1 VFRGQRLM
9 APVAQHYIV
18 HTPRSA
24 AFRRFR
30 SLSPRPLLIGLIFIA
45 LFVGILVA
53 SEVAP
58 WGRAPP
64 ALAAPEGQL
73 SVTVTPAEASYPATP
88 AAVAPLLLGT
98 SAGPAAICALNMTN
112 CNAGTGEARVTLTA
126 SAATTP
132 KPFWPNV
139 QIAFVIET
147 TAYDGDAD
155 HYNSF
160 EGTDPC
166 AVATSDQ
173 GPLCEE
179 SNGVPFFIENAGT
192 IAQAIQAANPHSNVS
207 FAMVDFFGTDYDWND
222 GPFDSWKY
230 HVDVPDFVPSYDFG
244 AEVHSTFQAEQMDEA
259 DGWGCI
265 CGLDDNF
272 LHSSSI
278 TALYGAIIGSG
289 LDWSLDTHHVVVL
302 MGSTAPRDPN
312 YPENY
317 WVSGF
322 DICCTSP
329 TEYSGTCEPS
339 YVFSNGVMP
348 NCEGWIRSQDGNP
361 DDSIAALTR
370 TSPTCTDSIGGDC
383 TIDVVDYWD
392 TPTDPYSQ
400 GWPTNSNTVH
410 VEMGGTNPSGSDGPG
425 GYSVIEDSTN
435 ILLAGCDLA
444 AATGGSWSGPSYFTC
459 PNGDPGSL
467 QYVEHGPLD
476 DPDTNNPTLFTALRQ
491 ISFGP
496 VYASEVANG
505 TAHPL
510 FTYVPPANFVVAPSP
525 QYATACLTPNG
536 FFSTCQTVPEV
547 LHVNGVTELG
557 WNWSTNKTRN
567 QLYVGDTWSGSF
579 NIINTGQPFAA
590 ADPVLACTT
599 TLCLAGGSG
608 PVMGQYSSVT
618 YSPPNST
625 SIVTV
630 SFPLATV
637 AVIGPTVAGPPPI
650 VPPPA
655 PPIPPAAPIV
665 VGTPTPVL
673 VATPTTVVQGVAN
686 ISLQATAAGFLG
698 AGFMRVSLKN
708 RPIAMKIAA
717 KSGAQS
723 SKFDADKGRK
733 DTGVGRFV

>member
-1 VFRGQRLM
+1 VFRRQRLL
-9 APVAQHYIV
+9 APFGKQYSV
-18 HTPRSA
+18 HLPRSV
-24 AFRRFR
+24 AFRRLH
-30 SLSPRPLLIGLIFIA
+30 SLSRPPLLLGLVFVTV
-45 LFVGILVA
+45 FVGILLA
-53 SEVAP
+53 SGVSP
-58 WGRAPP
+58 WGKAP
-64 ALAAPEGQL
+64 ATLAAPEGRL
-73 SVTVTPAEASYPATP
+73 SVLVTPAQQMFPATP

-98 SAGPAAICALNMTN
+98 SAGPAAICALNMTS
-112 CNAGTGEARVTLTA
+112 CSSGIGQARVTLTA
-126 SAATTP
+126 SASTSP
-132 KPFWPNV
+132 KPYWPNV
-139 QIAFVIET
+139 QIAFVLET

-155 HYNSF
+155 HYNAF
-160 EGTDPC
+160 EGSDPC

-179 SNGVPFFIENAGT
+179 SNGVPFFVENAGNV
-192 IAQAIQAANPHSNVS
+192 AQAIQAANPHSNVS
-207 FAMVDFFGTDYDWND
+207 FALVDFFGTDYDWND

-230 HVDVPDFVPSYDFG
+230 HVDVPDFVPAYDFG
-244 AEVHSTFQAEQMDEA
+244 AEVHSTFQAEQLNEGS
-259 DGWGCI
+259 GWGCV

-272 LHSSSI
+272 LHTSSI

-289 LDWSLDTHHVVVL
+289 LDWSLATHHVLVL
-302 MGSTAPRDPN
+302 MGSAAPRDPS
-312 YPENY
+312 YAENY

-322 DICCTSP
+322 DTCCTSA
-329 TEYSGTCEPS
+329 TEYGGTCEPS

-361 DDSIAALTR
+361 NDNIAALTK

-383 TIDVVDYWD
+383 TVDVVDYWD

-400 GWPTNSNTVH
+400 GWPTNANTVH
-410 VEMGGTNPSGSDGPG
+410 VEMGQQNPAGSDGPG
-425 GYSVIEDSTN
+425 GYEVITDSTK
-435 ILLAGCDLA
+435 ILLSGCDLA
-444 AATGGSWSGPSYFTC
+444 AATGGSWSGPAYFTC

-467 QYVEHGPLD
+467 QYVQHGPID
-476 DPDTNNPTLFTALRQ
+476 QPDTNNPTLFAALRQ

-496 VYASEVANG
+496 VYASLVVNG
-505 TAHPL
+505 TGHPL
-510 FTYVPPANFVVAPSP
+510 FTYVPPSNFAVSSSP
-525 QYATACLTPNG
+525 QYAAACLTPTG
-536 FFSTCQTVPEV
+536 FFSTCQTVPSV
-547 LHVNGVTELG
+547 LHANDVTYLA
-557 WNWSTNKTRN
+557 WNWSTNKSRN
-567 QLYVGDTWSGSF
+567 QLFVGDVWSASF
-579 NIINTGQPFAA
+579 NIVNTGPPYTS
-590 ADPVLACTT
+590 ADPVLACV
-599 TLCLAGGSG
+599 TLTCLAGGSG
-608 PVMGQYSSVT
+608 PINGLYSSVT

-625 SIVTV
+625 SIITV

-637 AVIGPTVAGPPPI
+637 AVIGPTVVGPPPI

-655 PPIPPAAPIV
+655 PPVPPAAPIV